1 MSTSSVLLENAV
13 DQLATLPGIGRRT
26 AMRMA
31 LDLLRRD
38 ISSVQRFSEAVRR
51 LREEVRY
58 CAECCNISDQP
69 VCSICSSPVRDR
81 GLVCVVEDIRDV
93 VAIENTH
100 QFKGLYHVLGG
111 VISPMDGVGP
121 DDLQITR
128 LLERVDSGTVRE
140 VVLALEA
147 TLEGDTTCFYLN
159 RRLQE
164 RGVSVS
170 QIARGISV
178 GGDLEHVDELTLGR
192 SIMDRKPYE
201 QSVKRG

>member
-1 MSTSSVLLENAV
+1 VSTSSVLLENAV

-38 ISSVQRFSEAVRR
+38 VAAVQRFSEAVRR

-69 VCSICSSPVRDR
+69 VCGICASPSRDR
-81 GLVCVVEDIRDV
+81 GVVCVVEDIRDV

-121 DDLQITR
+121 DDLQVAR
-128 LLERVDSGTVRE
+128 LLERVDSGSVRE
-140 VVLALEA
+140 VVLALGA

-164 RGVSVS
+164 RGITVS

-201 QSVKRG
+201 QGVKR